1 MKMKKLFVIASLLFL
16 LATQVSAWTFKG
28 FNPNNVSQIHVL
40 IRDGATKGCWTNM
53 SEVKRYTEDKLE
65 LAGFNVARDK
75 FETWID
81 GSHFVFEYYVNATRQ
96 NDRQCFGSIYAQII
110 RYTWVNNME
119 GYFLVG
125 QTDNIFSG
133 VTGNMNQESL
143 NFVEMIIKEISQ

>member
-65 LAGFNVARDK
+65 LASSNLSSVYLLTSLIFVQHPLVAPSLIKTCIWDTLLGLNPLKVQAETCVASKNNRDAITNS
-75 FETWID
+75 FFI
-81 GSHFVFEYYVNATRQ
+81 FIA
-96 NDRQCFGSIYAQII
+96 SI
-110 RYTWVNNME
+110 
-119 GYFLVG
+119 L
-125 QTDNIFSG
+125 QT
-133 VTGNMNQESL
+133 
-143 NFVEMIIKEISQ
+143 